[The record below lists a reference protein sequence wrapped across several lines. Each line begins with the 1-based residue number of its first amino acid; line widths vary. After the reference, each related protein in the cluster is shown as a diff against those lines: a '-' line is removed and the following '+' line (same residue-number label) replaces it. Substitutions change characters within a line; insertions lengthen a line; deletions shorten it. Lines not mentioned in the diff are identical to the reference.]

1 MGDDALDLTRVTS
14 SSVSA
19 PALRRIVEKVA
30 ASIAPLLRARR
41 QRTEF
46 AANATSASAV
56 KATARAVI
64 SELQRGDVLVIP
76 AQTLHR
82 RARIRLLL
90 DEQVLLIDVVD
101 APHQL
106 REINEALAELRV
118 ALCADAYHVLDMEGP
133 VPRAVTPHVL
143 LWILASHRRV
153 PGIELVTGQRRIG
166 AVHQHIIGN
175 DAVDRCHV
183 VAVVVKSD
191 PYVAAARAAPRFVE
205 LVRPQPIIVECALP
219 LKRKARDDHV
229 LMAEDLG
236 FVELAVEIVQRVSAD
251 VRRWCAQ
258 PVAVENFAE
267 PRGRHSEIIHRAK
280 ELDILVSDRRDIR
293 ERPLEVVP
301 GISPKTVE
309 L

>member
-76 AQTLHR
+76 AQTVHR

-90 DEQVLLIDVVD
+90 DEQVLLIDVLD
-101 APHQL
+101 AAHQL
-106 REINEALAELRV
+106 REIDEALAKLGV
-118 ALCADAYHVLDMEGP
+118 AFRAEPRHVLDVEGP
-133 VPRAVTPHVL
+133 VPGAVTPHVL

-153 PGIELVTGQRRIG
+153 PGIELVTGQRGIS
-166 AVHQHIIGN
+166 AVHQHIVGN
-175 DAVDRCHV
+175 DAVDRRHV
-183 VAVVVKSD
+183 
-191 PYVAAARAAPRFVE
+191 
-205 LVRPQPIIVECALP
+205 
-219 LKRKARDDHV
+219 
-229 LMAEDLG
+229 G
-236 FVELAVEIVQRVSAD
+236 
-251 VRRWCAQ
+251 
-258 PVAVENFAE
+258 
-267 PRGRHSEIIHRAK
+267 
-280 ELDILVSDRRDIR
+280 
-293 ERPLEVVP
+293 
-301 GISPKTVE
+301 TV
-309 L
+309 